1 MWLFKMVWH
10 KSIFWHGNMFRP
22 LKANIGYKE
31 YVQDEPIFVLS
42 IVSASYALDDRKGI
56 HSC

>member
-42 IVSASYALDDRKGI
+42 IVSASLCTRRQERYT
-56 HSC
+56 